1 MAQKGRSWA
10 CGFQGG
16 SGSLSRAPGLPLP
29 RAGLSP
35 GGPQQHFLY
44 VLAPFSPS
52 VTSQSPRITASP
64 RHPCSGPESPQ
75 AARGSQGK
83 GKRRGRR
90 RHPQEVSR
98 TPAHTTTPVQVVTHP
113 TPPPPRAQCR
123 FIPELTA
130 RRPAEPDNEKQVHEA
145 KMGLGATHLSLCHL
159 DLDFAGVEH
168 ARSEERILSGEADT
182 ALLGPP
188 TSLCPDAPPQA
199 RPAQSLTGGF
209 PRLLARDQGV
219 ATSSS
224 SHLFERFAV

>member
-1 MAQKGRSWA
+1 MGLWFSGRLWVPFPGSRTPTS
-10 CGFQGG
+10 QGRAEPWRASTAFPVR
-16 SGSLSRAPGLPLP
+16 SGPL
-29 RAGLSP
+29 
-35 GGPQQHFLY
+35 F
-44 VLAPFSPS
+44 
-52 VTSQSPRITASP
+52 SQSPRITASP

-113 TPPPPRAQCR
+113 TPPPPRAPCR

-130 RRPAEPDNEKQVHEA
+130 RRPAEPDNEKQVQEA
-145 KMGLGATHLSLCHL
+145 KTGLGATHLSLCHL

-182 ALLGPP
+182 ALLGPS

-199 RPAQSLTGGF
+199 S
-209 PRLLARDQGV
+209 PR
-219 ATSSS
+219 
-224 SHLFERFAV
+224 SH

>member
-75 AARGSQGK
+75 VARGSHRGVKDPGEGK
-83 GKRRGRR
+83 EERAAAPPPRSFANPRAHHHPCSGRNS
-90 RHPQEVSR
+90 PNS
-98 TPAHTTTPVQVVTHP
+98 TPSARPVQVHPGTHC
-113 TPPPPRAQCR
+113 Q
-123 FIPELTA
+123 
-130 RRPAEPDNEKQVHEA
+130 
-145 KMGLGATHLSLCHL
+145 
-159 DLDFAGVEH
+159 
-168 ARSEERILSGEADT
+168 
-182 ALLGPP
+182 
-188 TSLCPDAPPQA
+188 TS
-199 RPAQSLTGGF
+199 R
-209 PRLLARDQGV
+209 
-219 ATSSS
+219 
-224 SHLFERFAV
+224 

>member
-16 SGSLSRAPGLPLP
+16 SGSLPRAPGLPLP

-113 TPPPPRAQCR
+113 TPPPPRAPCR

-130 RRPAEPDNEKQVHEA
+130 RRPAEPDNEKQVQEA
-145 KMGLGATHLSLCHL
+145 KKGLGATHLSLCHL

-168 ARSEERILSGEADT
+168 ARSEERILSGALR
-182 ALLGPP
+182 ALLRPG
-188 TSLCPDAPPQA
+188 APPQGQA
-199 RPAQSLTGGF
+199 CEVIN
-209 PRLLARDQGV
+209 RLLPPDC
-219 ATSSS
+219 
-224 SHLFERFAV
+224 